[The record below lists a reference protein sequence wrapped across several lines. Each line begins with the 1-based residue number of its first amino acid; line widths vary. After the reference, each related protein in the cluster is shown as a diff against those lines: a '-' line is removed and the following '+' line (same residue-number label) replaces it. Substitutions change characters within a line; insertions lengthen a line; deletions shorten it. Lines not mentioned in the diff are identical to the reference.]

1 MSILTEAEDF
11 KNVQDLL
18 AKSFNIHEN
27 LPEQV
32 FKAHLTQFIFLE
44 FDLIRSS
51 LFWSGLQFL
60 FQVGGDNL
68 IFLAVLDPDPQAYYF
83 HHFNRYP
90 VIRISP
96 TDSES
101 DYGNDL
107 HSEPPGSPADSIAS
121 NSTIVTLIG
130 DSGKWAIWA
139 DRDYDIGI
147 LAFDKSI
154 QIDTLPSLAESLL
167 PLSLDK
173 ALNSLICFSFR
184 GYVTPS
190 EWSDRFIKNYVA
202 ATT

>member
-32 FKAHLTQFIFLE
+32 FKPHLTQFIFLE
-44 FDLIRSS
+44 FDLIMSS
-51 LFWSGLQFL
+51 LFWPGLQFL
-60 FQVGGDNL
+60 FQAGGDNL

-96 TDSES
+96 IDSES
-101 DYGNDL
+101 DYSNDL
-107 HSEPPGSPADSIAS
+107 QSEPPGSPADSITN
-121 NSTIVTLIG
+121 NSTTVTLIG
-130 DSGKWAIWA
+130 DLGKWAIWA
-139 DRDYDIGI
+139 DRSYEVGI

-154 QIDTLPSLAESLL
+154 QIDTLPSLAESLSL
-167 PLSLDK
+167 FSLDD
-173 ALNSLICFSFR
+173 ALGSLICFAFR
-184 GYVTPS
+184 KRVIPS